1 LQKTLRSE
9 GHKALIKLIV
19 EKRKAANLKQEDLA
33 RAVGQSQPWIA
44 HLESEERRIDVVEY
58 VKLADAIGFDP
69 IEELRKL
76 LPIILKK

>member
-1 LQKTLRSE
+1 MQKTLRSE